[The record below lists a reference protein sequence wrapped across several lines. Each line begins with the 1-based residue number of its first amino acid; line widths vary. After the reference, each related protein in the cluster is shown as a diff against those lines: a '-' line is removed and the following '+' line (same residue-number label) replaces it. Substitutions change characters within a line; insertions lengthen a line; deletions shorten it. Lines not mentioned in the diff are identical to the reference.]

1 MIPKFQKEI
10 LKILIKAD
18 RIDLAAVLIELFE
31 DTDSDY
37 EEDPEGPVE
46 PYEEFNEGNVSED
59 EYEFAIDDEGFHY
72 LL

>member
-37 EEDPEGPVE
+37 EEEEISE